1 MATKTRGARPTRS
14 DDQLGPKSANYHT
27 HALTRG
33 LVLLDLLASVP
44 PPMTLTGMHEHTGLP
59 KSTLVRLLAALT
71 EMRFVVR
78 VDERPAYRLGHK
90 VMALAD
96 AYVSSLDL
104 SAAAGSYLDDL
115 SRETQQTSNLGLL
128 DGREVVHVCV
138 RQPDRPLRF
147 ETSPG
152 ARDSTH
158 CTGLGKML
166 LAGVAP
172 ERLAA
177 HLPAEPFDARTDR
190 TITTLDEMSKEVKRT
205 QRRGHAIDDNE
216 HSLGLKCIAV
226 PVSVGGQQVAALSV
240 SGPTGEF
247 TPKKQKEYLE
257 LLRTTADALAADYDV
272 VAVLR
277 RMHESMGEP
286 PAARK

>member
-1 MATKTRGARPTRS
+1 MATKTRGARPARTG
-14 DDQLGPKSANYHT
+14 DQLGPKSANYHT

-33 LVLLDLLASVP
+33 LVLLDLLASAP
-44 PPMTLTGMHEHTGLP
+44 SPMTLTGMHEHTGLP

-96 AYVSSLDL
+96 AYVSSVDF
-104 SAAAGSYLDDL
+104 SAAAGSYLDEL
-115 SRETQQTSNLGLL
+115 ARETQQTANLGLL

-158 CTGLGKML
+158 STGLGKML
-166 LAGVAP
+166 LAGVAAG
-172 ERLAA
+172 RLPA
-177 HLPAEPFDARTDR
+177 HLPAEPFPARTDR
-190 TITTLDEMSKEVKRT
+190 TITSLDEMSKEVRRT
-205 QRRGHAIDDNE
+205 GRRGYAVDDTEN
-216 HSLGLKCIAV
+216 SAGLRCLAV
-226 PVSVGGQQVAALSV
+226 PVTVKEQPLAALSV
-240 SGPTGEF
+240 SGPAGEF
-247 TPKKQKEYLE
+247 TPKRQKEYLE
-257 LLRTTADALAADYDV
+257 LLHATAGRLADDHDV
-272 VAVLR
+272 VAVLLG
-277 RMHESMGEP
+277 MHASMSEP
-286 PAARK
+286 

>member
-14 DDQLGPKSANYHT
+14 EDQLGPKSANYHT

-59 KSTLVRLLAALT
+59 KSTLVRLLSALT

-104 SAAAGSYLDDL
+104 SAAAGGYLDTL
-115 SRETQQTSNLGLL
+115 SRASQQTSNLGLL
-128 DGREVVHVCV
+128 DGTEVVHVCV

-152 ARDSTH
+152 ARESTH

-172 ERLAA
+172 DQLTA
-177 HLPAEPFDARTDR
+177 HLPAEPFPARTDR
-190 TITTLDEMSKEVKRT
+190 TIISLDEMAKEIRRT
-205 QRRGHAIDDNE
+205 VRRGYAIDDNE
-216 HSLGLKCIAV
+216 HSPGLKCLAA
-226 PVSVGGQQVAALSV
+226 PVTVGGQLVAALSV
-240 SGPTGEF
+240 SGPAGEF
-247 TPKKQKEYLE
+247 SREKQKEYLE
-257 LLRTTADALAADYDV
+257 LLRETADALSADYDV

-286 PAARK
+286 HT

>member
-115 SRETQQTSNLGLL
+115 ARETQQTSNLGLL
-128 DGREVVHVCV
+128 DGPEVVHVCV

-172 ERLAA
+172 EQLAA
-177 HLPAEPFDARTDR
+177 HLPTEPFAARTDR
-190 TITTLDEMSKEVKRT
+190 TITTVDEMAKEVKRT

-216 HSLGLKCIAV
+216 HSLGLKCMAV
-226 PVSVGGQQVAALSV
+226 PLTVSEQQVAALSV

-257 LLRTTADALAADYDV
+257 LLHTTANALAADHDV

-286 PAARK
+286 STARK

>member
-1 MATKTRGARPTRS
+1 MTTKTRGARPTRTG
-14 DDQLGPKSANYHT
+14 DQLGPKSANYHT

-44 PPMTLTGMHEHTGLP
+44 PPVTLTGMHEQTGLP

-104 SAAAGSYLDDL
+104 SAAAGPCLDAL
-115 SRETQQTSNLGLL
+115 ARETQQTSNLGLL

-158 CTGLGKML
+158 STGLGKML

-172 ERLAA
+172 ENLAA
-177 HLPAEPFDARTDR
+177 YLPAEPFPARTDR
-190 TITTLDEMSKEVKRT
+190 TITALDEMAKEVRRT
-205 QRRGHAIDDNE
+205 QRRGYAVDDNE
-216 HSLGLKCIAV
+216 SSPGLKCLAV
-226 PVSVGGQQVAALSV
+226 PVTVADQTLAALSV
-240 SGPTGEF
+240 SGPAGEF
-247 TPKKQKEYLE
+247 TPKRQKEYLE
-257 LLRTTADALAADYDV
+257 RLTAAADRLAADHDV

-286 PAARK
+286 

>member
-1 MATKTRGARPTRS
+1 MATRTPEARPARP

-33 LVLLDLLASVP
+33 LVLLDLLAAMP
-44 PPMTLTGMHEHTGLP
+44 PPMTLTGIHEHTGLP

-96 AYVSSLDL
+96 AYVSSVDL
-104 SAAAGSYLDDL
+104 SAAAGRYLDEL
-115 SRETQQTSNLGLL
+115 ARTTQQTSNLGLL

-138 RQPDRPLRF
+138 RQPHRPLRF

-152 ARDSTH
+152 ARTSTH

-172 ERLAA
+172 DQLAA
-177 HLPAEPFDARTDR
+177 HLPREPFAAYTER
-190 TITTLDEMSKEVKRT
+190 TITALAEIDKEIRRT
-205 QRRGHAIDDNE
+205 QRRGYAVDDSE
-216 HSLGLKCIAV
+216 SSAGLKCLAV
-226 PVSVGGQQVAALSV
+226 PVTVGGRTVAALSV

-247 TPKKQKEYLE
+247 TQKKQKDYLD
-257 LLRTTADALAADYDV
+257 LLRAASAALAADHDV

-277 RMHESMGEP
+277 RTHETMGESP
-286 PAARK
+286 RS

>member
-1 MATKTRGARPTRS
+1 MATKTPGARPART

-33 LVLLDLLASVP
+33 LVLLDLLASMP

-104 SAAAGSYLDDL
+104 SAVAGTYLDAL

-128 DGREVVHVCV
+128 DGREVVRVCV

-152 ARDSTH
+152 VRDSAH
-158 CTGLGKML
+158 STGLGKML
-166 LAGVAP
+166 LAGVAS
-172 ERLAA
+172 ERLGA
-177 HLPAEPFDARTDR
+177 HLPAEPFTARTAR
-190 TITTLDEMSKEVKRT
+190 TITSLDELSKEVKRT
-205 QRRGHAIDDNE
+205 QRRGYAIDDNE
-216 HSLGLKCIAV
+216 SSAGLKCLAV
-226 PVSVGGQQVAALSV
+226 PVTVKDRTVAALSV
-240 SGPTGEF
+240 SGPAGEF
-247 TPKKQKEYLE
+247 TPKTQKEYLE
-257 LLRTTADALAADYDV
+257 LLRSAAGRLAADHDV
-272 VAVLR
+272 VAVLS

-286 PAARK
+286 

>member
-1 MATKTRGARPTRS
+1 MATKTRGARPARS
-14 DDQLGPKSANYHT
+14 EDQLGPKSANYHT

-33 LVLLDLLASVP
+33 LVLLDLLAVTP
-44 PPMTLTGMHEHTGLP
+44 PPVTLTGMHERTGLP

-71 EMRFVVR
+71 EMEFVVR

-90 VMALAD
+90 VMGLAD

-104 SAAAGSYLDDL
+104 SAAAGRYLDGL
-115 SRETQQTSNLGLL
+115 AQATQQTSNLGLL
-128 DGREVVHVCV
+128 DGAEVVHVCV

-166 LAGVAP
+166 LAGVALDS
-172 ERLAA
+172 LAE
-177 HLPAEPFDARTDR
+177 HLPVEPYAARTDR
-190 TITTLDEMSKEVKRT
+190 TITTLDEMTKEIKRT
-205 QRRGHAIDDNE
+205 ARRGHAIDDNE

-226 PVSVGGQQVAALSV
+226 PLTVGSQPVAALSV
-240 SGPTGEF
+240 SGPVGEF
-247 TPKKQKEYLE
+247 TPKKQKEYLDQ
-257 LLRTTADALAADYDV
+257 LRETADALAADHDV

-286 PAARK
+286 RR

>member
-1 MATKTRGARPTRS
+1 MATKTRGARPARS
-14 DDQLGPKSANYHT
+14 ADQLGPKSANYHT

-44 PPMTLTGMHEHTGLP
+44 PPLTLTGMHEHTGLP

-104 SAAAGSYLDDL
+104 SAAAGSYLDEL
-115 SRETQQTSNLGLL
+115 ARETQQTSNLGVL

-138 RQPDRPLRF
+138 SQPDRPLRF
-147 ETSPG
+147 ETTPG

-166 LAGVAP
+166 LAHVDP
-172 ERLAA
+172 ERLTQ

-190 TITTLDEMSKEVKRT
+190 TITSLDELTKEVRRT
-205 QRRGHAIDDNE
+205 QRRGYAVDDNE
-216 HSLGLKCIAV
+216 CAGGLKCLAV
-226 PVSVGGQQVAALSV
+226 PVTAGGRVLAALSV

-247 TPKKQKEYLE
+247 TPKKQKEYLD
-257 LLRTTADALAADYDV
+257 LLRTTADALAADHDV
-272 VAVLR
+272 VAVLA
-277 RMHESMGEP
+277 RMHESLGEP
-286 PAARK
+286 R

>member
-1 MATKTRGARPTRS
+1 MATKARGARPTRTE
-14 DDQLGPKSANYHT
+14 DQLGPKSANYHT

-44 PPMTLTGMHEHTGLP
+44 PPLTLTGMHEHTGLP

-104 SAAAGSYLDDL
+104 SAAAGTYLDAL
-115 SRETQQTSNLGLL
+115 SAQTQQTSNLGML
-128 DGREVVHVCV
+128 DGTEVVHVCV
-138 RQPDRPLRF
+138 RTPDRPLRF

-152 ARDSTH
+152 ARDSAH

-166 LAGVAP
+166 LAGVTP

-177 HLPAEPFDARTDR
+177 HLPPEPYPARTDR
-190 TITTLDEMSKEVKRT
+190 TITTLDEMTKEIRRT
-205 QRRGHAIDDNE
+205 ARRGHGIDDNE
-216 HSLGLKCIAV
+216 SSTGLKCVAV
-226 PVSVGGQQVAALSV
+226 PVTVGGQMLAALSV
-240 SGPTGEF
+240 SGPAGEF
-247 TPKKQKEYLE
+247 GREKQREYLE
-257 LLRTTADALAADYDV
+257 RLHETAEALAADHDV

-277 RMHESMGEP
+277 RMHDSMSEP
-286 PAARK
+286 PNRRP

>member
-14 DDQLGPKSANYHT
+14 EDQLGPKSGNYHT

-44 PPMTLTGMHEHTGLP
+44 PPVTLTGMHERTGLP

-104 SAAAGSYLDDL
+104 SAAAGSYLDSL
-115 SRETQQTSNLGLL
+115 ATRTQQTSNLGLL
-128 DGREVVHVCV
+128 DGAEVVHVCV

-166 LAGVAP
+166 LAGVAQ
-172 ERLAA
+172 EKLAA
-177 HLPAEPFDARTDR
+177 HLPPEPYGARTDR
-190 TITTLDEMSKEVKRT
+190 TITSFEEMVKEVRRT
-205 QRRGHAIDDNE
+205 ARRGHAIDDNE

-226 PVSVGGQQVAALSV
+226 PLTVAGQPLAALSV

-257 LLRTTADALAADYDV
+257 LLHETADALAGDPDV

-286 PAARK
+286 RA

>member
-1 MATKTRGARPTRS
+1 MATKTRGARPTRT

-44 PPMTLTGMHEHTGLP
+44 PPVTLTGMHEQTGLP

-115 SRETQQTSNLGLL
+115 ARETQQTSNLGLL

-158 CTGLGKML
+158 STGLGKML

-172 ERLAA
+172 EQLAA
-177 HLPAEPFDARTDR
+177 CLPAEPFPARTER
-190 TITTLDEMSKEVKRT
+190 TITSLEEMAKEVRRT
-205 QRRGHAIDDNE
+205 QRRGYAIDDNE
-216 HSLGLKCIAV
+216 SSAGLKCLAV
-226 PVSVGGQQVAALSV
+226 PVTVKERTVAALSV
-240 SGPTGEF
+240 SGPAGEF

-257 LLRTTADALAADYDV
+257 RLTAAAERLAADHDV
-272 VAVLR
+272 VAVLT

-286 PAARK
+286 

>member
-1 MATKTRGARPTRS
+1 MATKTRGARPARS
-14 DDQLGPKSANYHT
+14 EDQLGPKSANYHT

-33 LVLLDLLASVP
+33 LVLLDLLAVTP
-44 PPMTLTGMHEHTGLP
+44 PPVTLTGMHERTGLP

-71 EMRFVVR
+71 EMEFVVR

-90 VMALAD
+90 VMGLAD

-104 SAAAGSYLDDL
+104 SAAAGRYLDGL
-115 SRETQQTSNLGLL
+115 AQATQQTSNLGLL
-128 DGREVVHVCV
+128 DGAEVVHVCV

-152 ARDSTH
+152 VRDSTH

-172 ERLAA
+172 DSLAA
-177 HLPAEPFDARTDR
+177 HLPAEPYPARTDR
-190 TITTLDEMSKEVKRT
+190 TITTLDEMTKEIRRT
-205 QRRGHAIDDNE
+205 ARRGHAIDDNE

-226 PVSVGGQQVAALSV
+226 QLTVGSQPVAALSV
-240 SGPTGEF
+240 SGPVGEF
-247 TPKKQKEYLE
+247 TPKKQKEYLDQ
-257 LLRTTADALAADYDV
+257 LRETADALAADHDV

-286 PAARK
+286 RR

>member
-1 MATKTRGARPTRS
+1 MATKSREARSTRTEDRPGQT
-14 DDQLGPKSANYHT
+14 SANYHT

-33 LVLLDLLASVP
+33 LVLLELLASAP
-44 PPMTLTGMHEHTGLP
+44 PPVTLTGMHERTGLP

-90 VMALAD
+90 VTALAD
-96 AYVSSLDL
+96 AYVSSVDL
-104 SAAAGSYLDDL
+104 SAVAGAYLDEL
-115 SRETQQTSNLGLL
+115 VSETQQTADLGLL

-138 RQPDRPLRF
+138 RRPDRPLRF

-152 ARDSTH
+152 RRDSTH

-172 ERLAA
+172 DQLAA
-177 HLPAEPFDARTDR
+177 HVPAEPFPACTER
-190 TITTLDEMSKEVKRT
+190 TITSLDGLAKEVRRT
-205 QRRGHAIDDNE
+205 RRRGHAVDDNE
-216 HSLGLKCIAV
+216 SSAGLRSLAV
-226 PVSVGGQQVAALSV
+226 PVTGNGQRVAALSV
-240 SGPTGEF
+240 SGPAGEF

-257 LLRTTADALAADYDV
+257 LLHAAADRLAGDPDV
-272 VAVLR
+272 VAVLSR
-277 RMHESMGEP
+277 AHGPTREP
-286 PAARK
+286 

>member
-1 MATKTRGARPTRS
+1 MATKTRGARPARS

-166 LAGVAP
+166 LAGVAA
-172 ERLAA
+172 EQLAA
-177 HLPAEPFDARTDR
+177 HLPAEPFVARTDR
-190 TITTLDEMSKEVKRT
+190 TITTLDEMAKEVKRT

-226 PVSVGGQQVAALSV
+226 PLSVGGQQVAALSV

-286 PAARK
+286 PTARK

>member
-1 MATKTRGARPTRS
+1 MATNTRGARPE
-14 DDQLGPKSANYHT
+14 DQLGPKSANYHT

-44 PPMTLTGMHEHTGLP
+44 PPMTLAGMHEHTGLP

-96 AYVSSLDL
+96 AYVSSVDL
-104 SAAAGSYLDDL
+104 SAAAGSYLDEL
-115 SRETQQTSNLGLL
+115 ARETQQTATLGLL

-138 RQPDRPLRF
+138 RQPNRPLRF
-147 ETSPG
+147 DTSPG

-166 LAGVAP
+166 LAGVTP

-177 HLPAEPFDARTDR
+177 HLPPEPFVAPTDR
-190 TITTLDEMSKEVKRT
+190 TITSLDEMAKEVRRT

-216 HSLGLKCIAV
+216 HGLGLKAIAV
-226 PVSVGGQQVAALSV
+226 PLTVGGQQVAALSV

-247 TPKKQKEYLE
+247 TPRKQKEYLE
-257 LLRTTADALAADYDV
+257 LLHTTAAALAANHDV

-277 RMHESMGEP
+277 RTHESMGEP
-286 PAARK
+286 STTKR

>member
-1 MATKTRGARPTRS
+1 MATKTRGARPARS
-14 DDQLGPKSANYHT
+14 EDQLGPKSANYHT

-33 LVLLDLLASVP
+33 LVLLDLLAVTP
-44 PPMTLTGMHEHTGLP
+44 PPVTLTGMHERTGLP

-71 EMRFVVR
+71 EMEFVVR

-90 VMALAD
+90 VMGLAD

-104 SAAAGSYLDDL
+104 SAAAGRYLDGL
-115 SRETQQTSNLGLL
+115 AQATQQTSNLGLL
-128 DGREVVHVCV
+128 DGAEVVHVCV

-166 LAGVAP
+166 LAGVSLDS
-172 ERLAA
+172 LAA
-177 HLPAEPFDARTDR
+177 HLPAEPYPARTDR
-190 TITTLDEMSKEVKRT
+190 TITTLDEMTKEIRRT
-205 QRRGHAIDDNE
+205 ARRGHAIDDNE

-226 PVSVGGQQVAALSV
+226 PLTVGAQPVAALSV
-240 SGPTGEF
+240 SGPVGEF
-247 TPKKQKEYLE
+247 TPKKQKEYLDA
-257 LLRTTADALAADYDV
+257 LRETADALAADHDV

-286 PAARK
+286 RR